1 LDIFELVELGVVAM
15 YLLGALAF
23 PVGVLLKN
31 EGLKRGALALTA
43 VGFGLHSVD
52 LFAFIVGLRDQ
63 ALLSGGFHLS
73 VLSWALLLTFFI
85 LSRKLKAAFLSI
97 TGTPVALILFLSA
110 LGTEAT
116 TVKMPPMMGTLFFSL
131 HIASLFISFALLF
144 MAFVAGILFLN
155 MDKKLKAKAKPKDFH
170 KDLPG
175 ITLMDTANSWAVIGG
190 FPLYTL
196 GLLSGF
202 VWARF
207 TWDRMITGD
216 PKELVSIFIWLMY
229 AFLFHQ
235 RLAMGWRG
243 RKPALMAMIVFVLS
257 VLSLVGVNF
266 LMPSHHGFQPP
277 QP

>member
-1 LDIFELVELGVVAM
+1 MEIGVVAM

-23 PVGVLLKN
+23 PVGVLAKN
-31 EGLKRGALALTA
+31 EGLKRSAVILTMA
-43 VGFGLHSVD
+43 GFCLHSVD

-73 VLSWALLLTFFI
+73 VLSWALLLTFFV

-97 TGTPVALILFLSA
+97 TGTPVALILFLSS

-116 TVKMPPMMGTLFFSL
+116 TVKMPPMLGTLFFSL
-131 HIASLFISFALLF
+131 HIASLFVSFALLT
-144 MAFVAGILFLN
+144 MAFVAGLLFLS
-155 MDKKLKAKAKPKDFH
+155 MDKKLKAKAKPSAFH

-175 ITLMDTANSWAVIGG
+175 ITMMDKANHWAVIGG

-207 TWDRMITGD
+207 TWDRTITGD
-216 PKELVSIFIWLMY
+216 PKELVSIFIWFMFAY
-229 AFLFHQ
+229 LFHQ
-235 RLAMGWRG
+235 RLALGWRG

-257 VLSLVGVNF
+257 VVSLVGVNF
-266 LMPSHHGFQPP
+266 LLPSHHGFVPQQP
-277 QP
+277 